1 MVAGE
6 LEAGALIRRSRERAG
21 LTQAELARRL
31 GTTQS
36 AVARLERP
44 GSNPRVDTL
53 ERALLATGRSL
64 SIGSTRPKSSIDEGQ
79 IIERLKLSP
88 AERLATF
95 QMSSRNMRRLLEKAS
110 RPHVSS
116 A

>member
-1 MVAGE
+1 MLVGE

-21 LTQAELARRL
+21 LTQAGLARRL

-53 ERALLATGRSL
+53 ERALLATGQEVELRVR
-64 SIGSTRPKSSIDEGQ
+64 RPKAGVDESLIARQ
-79 IIERLKLSP
+79 LRLTPEERLRAFEASYRDVRKL
-88 AERLATF
+88 AGTLA
-95 QMSSRNMRRLLEKAS
+95 
-110 RPHVSS
+110 
-116 A
+116 

>member
-1 MVAGE
+1 MLAGR

-44 GSNPRVDTL
+44 GSNPRIETL
-53 ERALLATGRSL
+53 ERALLATGQEVELRVR
-64 SIGSTRPKSSIDEGQ
+64 RPKAGVDEGQ
-79 IIERLKLSP
+79 IVERLKLTP
-88 AERLATF
+88 AERLAAF
-95 QMSSRNMRRLLEKAS
+95 QSSSRNMRRLLEKAS
-110 RPHVSS
+110 RPHARS